1 MNAGSEMRPPPPAI
15 ESTNPAM
22 NARGQTIRNSTLL
35 LFERELV
42 VERKLVAQLDELF
55 LHRLADR
62 HALVLA
68 VEPSQVF
75 LLAGGVDAVVARRLL
90 GSAQRT
96 ADIACDLLELVK
108 ADELSK
114 NALRQ
119 INVQQMSRYDA
130 IKALVKLTREY
141 ASYESET
148 LQKVIEA
155 RKITTS
161 AAPTVAEINANEAA
175 LNSALSRLIAVAEQ
189 YPELK
194 ANTSY
199 QETMQSIKG
208 YEENVRLSRMTFN
221 DTVTRYNNEVR
232 VFPASLV
239 ASLLGFPQRE
249 YLAEDTSKTEY
260 PEI

>member
-1 MNAGSEMRPPPPAI
+1 MGTTAI
-15 ESTNPAM
+15 IIIAVVV
-22 NARGQTIRNSTLL
+22 LL
-35 LFERELV
+35 VLWV
-42 VERKLVAQLDELF
+42 ISIQNKLVKSDEL
-55 LHRLADR
+55 
-62 HALVLA
+62 
-68 VEPSQVF
+68 
-75 LLAGGVDAVVARRLL
+75 
-90 GSAQRT
+90 
-96 ADIACDLLELVK
+96 C
-108 ADELSK
+108 K
-114 NALRQ
+114 NALKQ
-119 INVQQMSRYDA
+119 INVQQVTRYDA

-141 ASYESET
+141 AAYEGET

-161 AAPTVAEINANEAA
+161 ASPTVEEINANETA

-194 ANTSY
+194 ANASY

-221 DTVTRYNNEVR
+221 DTVTKYNNEVR

>member
-1 MNAGSEMRPPPPAI
+1 MGTTAI
-15 ESTNPAM
+15 IIIAVVV
-22 NARGQTIRNSTLL
+22 LL
-35 LFERELV
+35 VLWV
-42 VERKLVAQLDELF
+42 ISIQNKLVKSDEL
-55 LHRLADR
+55 
-62 HALVLA
+62 
-68 VEPSQVF
+68 
-75 LLAGGVDAVVARRLL
+75 
-90 GSAQRT
+90 
-96 ADIACDLLELVK
+96 C
-108 ADELSK
+108 K
-114 NALRQ
+114 NALKQ
-119 INVQQMSRYDA
+119 INVQQVTRYDA

-155 RKITTS
+155 RRITTS

-221 DTVTRYNNEVR
+221 DTVTKFNNEVR
-232 VFPASLV
+232 MFPGSVV
-239 ASLLGFPQRE
+239 AGILGFAKRD
-249 YLAEDTSKTEY
+249 YLAEDVTKKDY
-260 PEI
+260 PVI